1 MLTFGLLLEKSE
13 AFSIPALI
21 RSFYG
26 KRKEYIMNPYENI
39 NFDNEPDLAR
49 LSNRM
54 NSVLRTIQYC
64 LENKRLFP
72 ALTLIYTSIDI
83 LGSLQD
89 EFGSASA
96 ENFRDWVNKYFFT
109 IKSFPFT
116 EKDLYGARCGIVHT
130 MRYDSKNATKDGLKE
145 IVYGFRGYDPAIGK
159 ITDHNKQVGVHLED
173 LFETLLA
180 AYKLYFDDLRTS
192 SDHIVKTNLSR
203 LPSDYV
209 DLIPLEF

>member
-1 MLTFGLLLEKSE
+1 MLPFGLLLEKSE
-13 AFSIPALI
+13 ALSIPALI

-26 KRKEYIMNPYENI
+26 KRKEHIMNPYENI
-39 NFDNEPDLAR
+39 NFDKGPDLGR

-64 LENKRLFP
+64 VENKRLFP

-89 EFGSASA
+89 EFGSASGD
-96 ENFRDWVNKYFFT
+96 NFGDWVKKYFFT

-130 MRYDSKNATKDGLKE
+130 MRYDSKHATRDGLKE
-145 IVYGFRGYDPAIGK
+145 IVYGFRGYDASINK
-159 ITDHNKQVGVHLED
+159 ITDHTKQVGVYLED

-180 AYKLYFDDLRTS
+180 AYKQYFDDLKCS
-192 SDHIVKTNLSR
+192 SDQIVKTNLSR

-209 DLIPLEF
+209 DLIPL